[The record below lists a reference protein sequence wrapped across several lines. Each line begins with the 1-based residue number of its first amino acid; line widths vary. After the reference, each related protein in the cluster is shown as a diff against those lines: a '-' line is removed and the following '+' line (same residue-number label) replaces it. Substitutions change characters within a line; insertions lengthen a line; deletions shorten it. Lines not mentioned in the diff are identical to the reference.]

1 MSSLDAFL
9 TPQAS
14 QGLTIGNLVSTG
26 SPNNT
31 PSNATSTT
39 AGTPVPTEERRLTVL
54 NIPGEEPVHLDQN
67 GIPRMVLNI
76 RDPAAPPRPRNP
88 MDALAQYAT
97 TWGRKLQLKN
107 GHQEELIRAS
117 QIKDPNQ
124 QFLFI
129 AGLILSLKDEFTLV
143 RPADTP
149 AVIPQYT
156 DGHIEKLTVCSILD
170 AAASGYKTRPSEKAI
185 QILKNH
191 PEWVSPALL
200 EHKPTMKLIKV
211 KVNSR
216 FTHHR
221 ADIKDAISLLQVH
234 YFLT

>member
-14 QGLTIGNLVSTG
+14 QGLAIGNLVSIG
-26 SPNNT
+26 SPNNV
-31 PSNATSTT
+31 PSNATSTI

-76 RDPAAPPRPRNP
+76 RDPAAPPRPKNP

-117 QIKDPNQ
+117 QVCTFNIVYSVFI
-124 QFLFI
+124 QFL
-129 AGLILSLKDEFTLV
+129 
-143 RPADTP
+143 
-149 AVIPQYT
+149 
-156 DGHIEKLTVCSILD
+156 
-170 AAASGYKTRPSEKAI
+170 
-185 QILKNH
+185 
-191 PEWVSPALL
+191 
-200 EHKPTMKLIKV
+200 
-211 KVNSR
+211 
-216 FTHHR
+216 
-221 ADIKDAISLLQVH
+221 
-234 YFLT
+234 